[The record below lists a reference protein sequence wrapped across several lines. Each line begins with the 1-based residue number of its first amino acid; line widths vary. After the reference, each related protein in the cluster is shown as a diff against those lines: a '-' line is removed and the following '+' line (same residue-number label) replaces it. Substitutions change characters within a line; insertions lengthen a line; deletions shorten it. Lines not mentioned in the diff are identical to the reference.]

1 MHGAIAQLAS
11 GALTAA
17 ATVEV
22 ASLTH
27 GIDVMIGVSNDLL
40 DVEAL
45 RRGRLRVN
53 PAPTDIRQVLSA
65 CATSVRGVNV
75 SLDVKPSVPRMLPL
89 DALRLQQVCA
99 RRVVP

>member
-1 MHGAIAQLAS
+1 MIIIVFHCIALEALLNSSATCWPQLHNPLHAMHGAIAQLAS

-45 RRGRLRVN
+45 RRGRLRVK

-65 CATSVRGVNV
+65 
-75 SLDVKPSVPRMLPL
+75 
-89 DALRLQQVCA
+89 
-99 RRVVP
+99 